1 MAAAAASMALKYP
14 QVMQMAASGGLPGLP
29 AGLPGLP
36 GAANAQIPPH
46 IKMLYD
52 LQAKKDAE
60 NLQNK
65 ALSMQQQVANA
76 QTDTASSQK
85 FSTKNITNLLKTAFP
100 YITLFLVCFL
110 LWYIFK
116 KGSSVPAPMP
126 KKRNV
131 AKEGLFNSFFNQLNK
146 IFSFSYETKKFLRML
161 SPLSGDVSSNDRPI
175 IGSGRCNNMEWVETD
190 GESRMGS
197 EGEQGYC
204 ETTILPNDI
213 KWKLDTAR
221 MPEYGELPK
230 VVRDSIKNQ
239 LDIIIPWSHNEEAS
253 FYVPQC
259 DKAVFAKTCDPKD
272 PTNYAKCKRADLL
285 EDNGMTCK
293 LREQTSLM
301 YKEGRRCNNS
311 TNVGII
317 DPKNYRILTLIQ
329 RLQNKLNAAKKSDD
343 MINVYIDNITGK
355 DRAVSKQTNNVD
367 LPISYPLSSFFSKFD
382 PNYNKGLWNATLRTA
397 IPAMI
402 AEQEAKK
409 TESAVTSTSTDKK

>member
-1 MAAAAASMALKYP
+1 MATAAAAAMKNP
-14 QVMQMAASGGLPGLP
+14 QVASQVREAASSRGLSGGLQ
-29 AGLPGLP
+29 
-36 GAANAQIPPH
+36 GASNAQIPGYIQTLFKNQETIDATK
-46 IKMLYD
+46 IKNRELD
-52 LQAKKDAE
+52 
-60 NLQNK
+60 
-65 ALSMQQQVANA
+65 MQEQVADA
-76 QTDTASSQK
+76 QTDNASSQK
-85 FSTKNITNLLKTAFP
+85 FSAKNIINLLKTAFP
-100 YITLFLVCFL
+100 YITLGLVCLL

-126 KKRNV
+126 TKRNV

-175 IGSGRCNNMEWVETD
+175 IGSGRCNNMEWVETN
-190 GESRMGS
+190 GESRIGS

-221 MPEYGELPK
+221 MPEYAELPK
-230 VVRDSIKNQ
+230 ILKDSIKNQ

-301 YKEGRRCNNS
+301 YKEGKRCNNS

-317 DPKNYRILTLIQ
+317 DPKNYRILTLIE
-329 RLQNKLNAAKKSDD
+329 RLQNKLNAAKKSDE

-355 DRAVSKQTNNVD
+355 DRAVSKQSNNVD
-367 LPISYPLSSFFSKFD
+367 LPISYPLSSFLSKFD
-382 PNYNKGLWNATLRTA
+382 RNYNKGLWNATLRTA
-397 IPAMI
+397 IPAII
-402 AEQEAKK
+402 AEEEAKK
-409 TESAVTSTSTDKK
+409 TESAVKK

>member
-1 MAAAAASMALKYP
+1 MAAALSAMNNPGGIGAVSSM
-14 QVMQMAASGGLPGLP
+14 PGLP
-29 AGLPGLP
+29 QAPLTGSL
-36 GAANAQIPPH
+36 ASQT
-46 IKMLYD
+46 
-52 LQAKKDAE
+52 LQRKQAE
-60 NLQNK
+60 MMANK
-65 ALSMQQQVANA
+65 AQAASEAIQQQVANA
-76 QTDTASSQK
+76 QSVLSSDKTFFRKFTDFILQ
-85 FSTKNITNLLKTAFP
+85 FGIP
-100 YITLFLVCFL
+100 YLILIIVIFL
-110 LWYIFK
+110 LIYFFK
-116 KGSSVPAPMP
+116 KGSSIPTPMP
-126 KKRNV
+126 KKRNI
-131 AKEGLFNSFFNQLNK
+131 AKEGMFNSFFNQLNK
-146 IFSFSYETKKFLRML
+146 IFSLSYETKKFLRML
-161 SPLSGDVSSNDRPI
+161 SPLSGDVSSNDRPMI
-175 IGSGRCNNMEWVETD
+175 ASGRCNNMEWVETD

-197 EGEQGYC
+197 EGQQGYC

-213 KWKLDTAR
+213 KWKLDTTR

-230 VVRDSIKNQ
+230 VVRDRIKNQ
-239 LDIIIPWSHNEEAS
+239 LDIIIPWNHNEEAS

-329 RLQNKLNAAKKSDD
+329 RLQNKLNAAKKSED

-367 LPISYPLSSFFSKFD
+367 LPFTYPLSSFFSKFD

-409 TESAVTSTSTDKK
+409 TESAVKK